1 MVRRIRQASPSMNRG
16 LNDRDLMT
24 AGTLSN
30 NVEATLE
37 EAHNKKYGHPMV
49 ATTDFSGLQSSVCAF
64 ANAGRAAKL
73 LLDHRAQLRQVV
85 LQDLPRAATTDP
97 GSCSWRYSL
106 LIVRKPE
113 IAWLV
118 PRSCRQTKSRYEII
132 SGPLIDSTVRRGS
145 KAAPWSKM
153 MPRPTPARTPA
164 ITPS

>member
-1 MVRRIRQASPSMNRG
+1 MAGSCATPLPYDAGRRFRQMDKPASLTIPICQMNAREPC
-16 LNDRDLMT
+16 RD
-24 AGTLSN
+24 
-30 NVEATLE
+30 
-37 EAHNKKYGHPMV
+37 
-49 ATTDFSGLQSSVCAF
+49 DWFSGLQSSVCAF

-118 PRSCRQTKSRYEII
+118 QRSCRQTKSRYEII

-145 KAAPWSKM
+145 NAAPWSKM
-153 MPRPTPARTPA
+153 MPRPTPARTAA